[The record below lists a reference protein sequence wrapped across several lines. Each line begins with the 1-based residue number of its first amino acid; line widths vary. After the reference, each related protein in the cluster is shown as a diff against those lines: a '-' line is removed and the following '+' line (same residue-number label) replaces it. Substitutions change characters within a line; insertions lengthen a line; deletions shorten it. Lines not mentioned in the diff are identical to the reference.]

1 MHHCLHVARRAVT
14 GVGRSAISS
23 FRPAARSVLPD
34 AIGASSSASSRLGAL
49 SRGRMSP
56 FSTSSK
62 MLDGPCGLPWAS
74 AGQDKFKF
82 GTSKSL
88 GLALASV
95 AALTVATASE
105 SEAKSVKADDR
116 SHELSGDEQRTVALF
131 ERCSGS
137 VVHISTFVK
146 DKSLLRGAFGMA
158 NVDMQD
164 IPQGT
169 GSGFMWDSKHIVT
182 NYHVIKDADK
192 AMIVFADHT
201 SREAFLVGHEPDF
214 DLAVLRFEKPDELE
228 IKALD
233 KGSSCRLQV
242 GQKVF
247 AIGNPFGLDQTLT
260 SGIVSGLGRE
270 MRGISG
276 RMLRGLVQT
285 DAAINPGN
293 SGGPLLDARGRLIGV
308 NTMIASPSGA
318 FAGVGFA
325 IPVDTVTRIVDQ
337 IIKYGFAKQPYLGLY
352 MAQDHVKQ
360 QLSRLLYR
368 QRMRPIEGALIMAL
382 EPEGPAD
389 QAGLR
394 PSIQT
399 MRGIQLGDEILSID
413 GKKVSNLDDI
423 FEALDQREIG
433 ETVKVVYRRRSDGH
447 EKDSSTSLRLAERPV
462 RPRNISSRSPSDDGG
477 VLVTEHERKSRL

>member
-1 MHHCLHVARRAVT
+1 MLCKRPRALEFI
-14 GVGRSAISS
+14 AS
-23 FRPAARSVLPD
+23 FLMWY
-34 AIGASSSASSRLGAL
+34 
-49 SRGRMSP
+49 RG
-56 FSTSSK
+56 
-62 MLDGPCGLPWAS
+62 
-74 AGQDKFKF
+74 
-82 GTSKSL
+82 
-88 GLALASV
+88 
-95 AALTVATASE
+95 
-105 SEAKSVKADDR
+105 
-116 SHELSGDEQRTVALF
+116 
-131 ERCSGS
+131 
-137 VVHISTFVK
+137 
-146 DKSLLRGAFGMA
+146 
-158 NVDMQD
+158 
-164 IPQGT
+164 
-169 GSGFMWDSKHIVT
+169 
-182 NYHVIKDADK
+182 
-192 AMIVFADHT
+192 
-201 SREAFLVGHEPDF
+201 
-214 DLAVLRFEKPDELE
+214 
-228 IKALD
+228 
-233 KGSSCRLQV
+233 
-242 GQKVF
+242 
-247 AIGNPFGLDQTLT
+247 
-260 SGIVSGLGRE
+260 
-270 MRGISG
+270 GISG